1 MTLEKSISLINDI
14 YWVQIGLP
22 PRIAY
27 PAPFTPQEKNRL
39 AQYGEPVIECG
50 GEFIAVISPEDA
62 FDLPANDL
70 VFPSQF
76 PVKQQFAIADYEDA
90 DQALLYA
97 TAFRNT
103 IVTRITDAME
113 ALVENVPGAI
123 GTSIDTINTGG
134 N

>member
-1 MTLEKSISLINDI
+1 MTLEKSINLINDI
-14 YWVQIGLP
+14 YWVQVGLP
-22 PRIAY
+22 PVSAY

-39 AQYGEPVIECG
+39 AQYGEPVVACG
-50 GEFIAVISPEDA
+50 GTFVAVISPEET
-62 FDLPANDL
+62 FTLPANDL

-90 DQALLYA
+90 TQALLYA

-103 IVTRITDAME
+103 IVTRITTAVTN
-113 ALVENVPGAI
+113 LVDNVPGAI
-123 GTSIDTINTGG
+123 GSEISVINTGG